1 MVGKLHSKQLFW
13 RILHWH
19 QGTNKI
25 CCSQI
30 VWIKEPILTV
40 TNHMPLLMIS
50 LSNTFVQLCFD
61 LYLALCVCL
70 SKEGQSVAG
79 KLTQGPCSKVVPFI
93 WLSHLWN
100 PSKRDTLHLS
110 GSLDCSLG
118 INTGGR
124 ASIYLVSEGM
134 SVSCEFRVLRLHSLN
149 TVIPLY
155 ALWLDFTI
163 HKSQADLSTV
173 KLFWPTLKICMQLY
187 TLKCP

>member
-1 MVGKLHSKQLFW
+1 MNK
-13 RILHWH
+13 
-19 QGTNKI
+19 GTNLDCNKSHASAYDFIIKHI
-25 CCSQI
+25 CAI
-30 VWIKEPILTV
+30 VFW
-40 TNHMPLLMIS
+40 PLFSS
-50 LSNTFVQLCFD
+50 LCV
-61 LYLALCVCL
+61 CVCL

-79 KLTQGPCSKVVPFI
+79 KLTQGPCSKVLPFI

-163 HKSQADLSTV
+163 HKSQADLRTV
-173 KLFWPTLKICMQLY
+173 KLFWPTLKICMQL
-187 TLKCP
+187 

>member
-50 LSNTFVQLCFD
+50 IIKHICVIVFLPLFRSVCVFLSE
-61 LYLALCVCL
+61 
-70 SKEGQSVAG
+70 EGQSVAG
-79 KLTQGPCSKVVPFI
+79 KLTQGPCCKVVPFI
-93 WLSHLWN
+93 WLRHFWN

-110 GSLDCSLG
+110 GSLGCSLG

-124 ASIYLVSEGM
+124 VSIYLVSEGM

-155 ALWLDFTI
+155 ALWLDFAI
-163 HKSQADLSTV
+163 HKSQADLRTV
-173 KLFWPTLKICMQLY
+173 KLFLTYFGKSACSF
-187 TLKCP
+187 TH